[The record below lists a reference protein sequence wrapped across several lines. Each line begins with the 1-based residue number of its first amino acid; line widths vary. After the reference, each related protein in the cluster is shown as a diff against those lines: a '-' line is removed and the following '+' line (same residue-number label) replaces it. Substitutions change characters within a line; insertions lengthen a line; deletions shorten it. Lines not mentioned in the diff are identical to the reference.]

1 MSLNANA
8 KPFKLSTEC
17 VIDMPHDVMLDYVF
31 PYTIH
36 TEYIKNESVHPLL
49 NVPYQPLSKKTPSYT
64 SYVLPRQSN
73 GLCVPVYYNE
83 VQPWSSILS
92 TL

>member
-1 MSLNANA
+1 MSLNVNA

-36 TEYIKNESVHPLL
+36 TEYIKNEPVHPLL
-49 NVPYQPLSKKTPSYT
+49 SVPYQSLFKKTPSYT
-64 SYVLPRQSN
+64 SYVLTRQSN
-73 GLCVPVYYNE
+73 GLCVPIYNYE
-83 VQPWSSILS
+83 VQPWSSIFPRL
-92 TL
+92 

>member
-31 PYTIH
+31 PYTIQMD
-36 TEYIKNESVHPLL
+36 YIKNESVHPLL
-49 NVPYQPLSKKTPSYT
+49 GVPYQSLSKKTPSYT
-64 SYVLPRQSN
+64 SYVLTRQSN